1 MLILTR
7 KIGETVRINQDIHCT
22 VLGRTGNCIKLG
34 FTAPDGIII
43 HREEIHLKI
52 EAKREEGAGD
62 GDAIHPALIKQSIH
76 FAHKIDM
83 PH

>member
-1 MLILTR
+1 MLILSR
-7 KIGETVRINQDIHCT
+7 KVGETVRINQDIHCT

-34 FTAPDGIII
+34 FTAPDGITI

-52 EAKREEGAGD
+52 EERREKGAGD
-62 GDAIHPALIKQSIH
+62 GDAIHPALIKQSINS
-76 FAHKIDM
+76 AYKREI